1 MFKILLATKNK
12 HKVREISDILK
23 SRATV
28 VSAFE
33 ELNIY
38 DDIKE
43 IGKTFEENACIKALY
58 ISKFADDYVIADDS
72 GLEVYALGGRP
83 GVFSA
88 RFAGENATDEENN
101 KKLLKELENIDD
113 RKARYVCAIALAKKG
128 KIIEVFTG
136 ELKGEI
142 GVNPKG
148 DNGFG
153 YDPIFVLKNGKTAAE
168 ISPEEKNKI
177 SHRAKAL
184 KKMEKYFRD
193 WGDRL

>member
-1 MFKILLATKNK
+1 MLLATKNK

-23 SRATV
+23 SGATV

-33 ELNIY
+33 ELNIS

-58 ISKFADDYVIADDS
+58 ISKLTDDYVIADDS

>member
-1 MFKILLATKNK
+1 MLRILLATKNK

-23 SRATV
+23 SGATV

-33 ELNIY
+33 ELNIS

-58 ISKFADDYVIADDS
+58 ISKLTDDYVIADDS

>member
-1 MFKILLATKNK
+1 MLKILLATKNK

-23 SRATV
+23 SGATV

-33 ELNIY
+33 ELNIS

-58 ISKFADDYVIADDS
+58 ISKLTDDYVIADDS